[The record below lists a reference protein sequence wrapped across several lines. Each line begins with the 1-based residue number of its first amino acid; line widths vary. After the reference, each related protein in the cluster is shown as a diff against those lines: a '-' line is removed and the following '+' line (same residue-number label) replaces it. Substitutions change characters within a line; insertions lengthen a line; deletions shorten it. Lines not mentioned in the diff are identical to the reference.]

1 MALACV
7 LGIFFGDEEQE
18 TKLRDAAMQTNANV
32 ANQRP
37 RSNTA
42 EKTDFWLVDL
52 MGRI

>member
-7 LGIFFGDEEQE
+7 LGIFFGDEEQD
-18 TKLRDAAMQTNANV
+18 TRPRDATLQTNANA

-37 RSNTA
+37 RCITA